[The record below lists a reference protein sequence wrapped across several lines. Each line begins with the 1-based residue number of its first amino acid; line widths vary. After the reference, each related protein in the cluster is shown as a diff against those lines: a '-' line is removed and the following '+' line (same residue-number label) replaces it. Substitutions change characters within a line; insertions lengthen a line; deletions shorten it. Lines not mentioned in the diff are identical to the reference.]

1 MSQVQELLK
10 RKGTAVRTTSPT
22 ATVLAAA
29 ELMNDHQIGSLVVVD
44 EDGRVA
50 GIFTERDVLRRVVG
64 QRRDPATTTVAEVMT
79 KEVVCCTPKTTTDEA
94 RWAMKM
100 RRIRHLPVADEEGKL
115 IGLISIGDLNAD
127 LQATQEQTLF
137 LLHEYIA
144 GRA

>member
-1 MSQVQELLK
+1 MSQVHELLK
-10 RKGTAVRTTSPT
+10 RKGAAVRTTKPT
-22 ATVLAAA
+22 ATVLEAA
-29 ELMNDHQIGSLVVVD
+29 ELMNEHKIGSLVVV
-44 EDGRVA
+44 EAGGRVA

-64 QRRDPATTTVAEVMT
+64 ERRDPASTKVAEVMT
-79 KEVVCCTPKTTTDEA
+79 KEVVCCTLKTTADEA
-94 RWAMKM
+94 RWAMRM

-127 LQATQEQTLF
+127 LQASQEQTLF